1 MSLQAT
7 SPDLATQAA
16 PRLGRIRFSPLILT
30 LAIILALLIIPP
42 AWFLINV
49 SLHVSNPDG
58 TLGEFTLQYYKG
70 LFTERFFL
78 PSLINTIIYS
88 LGTAVVALFFGI
100 TQALIVERT
109 NAPGRQWVFLGAII
123 ALGIPNVLHVVS
135 WLLILGRA
143 GPVND
148 AITGTLG
155 PDFAINV

>member
-1 MSLQAT
+1 MRPETLGLGRSSLQRVSFMARMHVT
-7 SPDLATQAA
+7 PT
-16 PRLGRIRFSPLILT
+16 ILT
-30 LAIILALLIIPP
+30 LAVLLALLILPP
-42 AWFLINV
+42 AWFLLNV

-58 TLGEFTLQYYKG
+58 TLGELTFQYYRA

-88 LGTAVVALFFGI
+88 FGTAIIALFFGI

-109 NAPGRQWVFLGAII
+109 NAPGRRWVFLGAII

-143 GPVND
+143 GPVK
-148 AITGTLG
+148 G
-155 PDFAINV
+155 